1 MAQERE
7 RKLARTAQPQTTLV
21 LCSAYSLLS
30 TQALD
35 VNNPGGG
42 FGGDGN
48 CARCINLWVAC
59 TLAYSPHNQKSNLCV
74 LAYARLNRALNYMH
88 CVKVAPAR
96 VASVCFGF
104 CQRGWRRGATTNK
117 QTNKQTKPLCG
128 VPAPFRPFT
137 QTVGFPARPNQTLSL
152 SPHQP
157 KTRQLCENSSS
168 ISTCMEPVY
177 IIMQTHRSHSQSLP
191 Q

>member
-1 MAQERE
+1 MFSICVKYPCALSKNSCGAGTR
-7 RKLARTAQPQTTLV
+7 ARAAQPQTTLV

-88 CVKVAPAR
+88 CVKVTPAR

-104 CQRGWRRGATTNK
+104 CQRGWRRGATANK
-117 QTNKQTKPLCG
+117 QTNKQSHCVACLHPFVLLHKLTASQPDPTK
-128 VPAPFRPFT
+128 
-137 QTVGFPARPNQTLSL
+137 LSL
-152 SPHQP
+152 SLSINQKPDNYV
-157 KTRQLCENSSS
+157 KTLRAS
-168 ISTCMEPVY
+168 
-177 IIMQTHRSHSQSLP
+177 HRA
-191 Q
+191 